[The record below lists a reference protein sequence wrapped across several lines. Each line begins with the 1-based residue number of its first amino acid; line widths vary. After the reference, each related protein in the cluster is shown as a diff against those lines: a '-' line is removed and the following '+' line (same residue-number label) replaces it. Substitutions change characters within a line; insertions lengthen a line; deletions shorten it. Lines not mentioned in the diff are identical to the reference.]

1 MIHISLRIEIVLGRE
16 ALPLVLFPA
25 KGPDHPDPCQ
35 ILLGNGGKLSF
46 LHIRVLVRRSDLIMK
61 ISGIQENDRD
71 KKRFRHSQRRRNTRN
86 KIHGQNNQDRDPQQ
100 VDHLLRDKG
109 LDHLHIRCTALDQVS
124 CPVTAVPG
132 QGQDCNLII
141 KGIPHRPDQGL

>member
-16 ALPLVLFPA
+16 ALPLVLLPA
-25 KGPDHPDPCQ
+25 KSPDHPDPCQ

-46 LHIRVLVRRSDLIMK
+46 LHIRVLVRRSDLIVK
-61 ISGIQENDRD
+61 IGGIQENDRD

-86 KIHGQNNQDRDPQQ
+86 EIHGQNNQNRDPQQ

-109 LDHLHIRCTALDQVS
+109 LDHLHIRCAALDQVS
-124 CPVTAVPG
+124 CPVPAVPG